1 MKAAISLTLSSV
13 HARMGWTARLGVVR
27 SLYHLGADINHRN
40 QVGQTALDLAK
51 ASDLTDIVNSL
62 QWFGALDAMGGELG
76 RLSG

>member
-1 MKAAISLTLSSV
+1 
-13 HARMGWTARLGVVR
+13 MGWTARFVFVR

-40 QVGQTALDLAK
+40 QVGQTAPDLAK
-51 ASDLTDIVNSL
+51 AANLADIANSL